1 MEDKNPN
8 ELQTEQET
16 ISESLPDAEV
26 VELEEKEE
34 ASVEESFE
42 EETPIEETPEEE
54 TLEEETLEEETL
66 EEETSEEETLEE
78 ETSEEET
85 LEEETPIE
93 EIATQEEVEE
103 PTEESSAEIV
113 EEATVE
119 EEVLAEESIAEESC
133 EQETIAEETS
143 DGEVAEEP
151 TAQETPK
158 EESAQVAPRGLVVQ
172 TWQLILAL
180 VVVVAMVVGGVL
192 LGVLLGNRN
201 GDDAFNGSPVDYDW
215 ELQHGA
221 TTNPNQITLPGYADL
236 LFPADKKQI
245 EMVLPNHKSNPCY
258 LRYTLM
264 LEETGEILYQS
275 PLIAPGKAVLEI
287 ELSRI
292 LPIGDYHLIIAIDSV
307 SLADGRTPMNGAEH
321 RVLLQVR

>member
-1 MEDKNPN
+1 MEDKNPQ
-8 ELQTEQET
+8 ELQTEQEIT
-16 ISESLPDAEV
+16 TEPLQEAEA

-42 EETPIEETPEEE
+42 ESLEEETPIEEAPEEE
-54 TLEEETLEEETL
+54 TLEEETLEEET
-66 EEETSEEETLEE
+66 
-78 ETSEEET
+78 
-85 LEEETPIE
+85 PIE
-93 EIATQEEVEE
+93 ETATQEEVEE

-119 EEVLAEESIAEESC
+119 DVLAEESIAEESC
-133 EQETIAEETS
+133 EQKTIAEETS
-143 DGEVAEEP
+143 DGEVAEEA
-151 TAQETPK
+151 TAQEIPK

-201 GDDAFNGSPVDYDW
+201 GGDTFNGSPVDYDW

-292 LPIGDYHLIIAIDSV
+292 LPIGDYHLVIAIDSV

>member
-8 ELQTEQET
+8 ELQIEQET

-42 EETPIEETPEEE
+42 EETPIEEAP
-54 TLEEETLEEETL
+54 EEETL

-78 ETSEEET
+78 ETLEEET
-85 LEEETPIE
+85 LEAETPIE
-93 EIATQEEVEE
+93 ETATQEEVEE

-201 GDDAFNGSPVDYDW
+201 GGDAFNGSPVDYDW
-215 ELQHGA
+215 ELQNGG
-221 TTNPNQITLPGYADL
+221 TTNPNQITLPGYGDL
-236 LFPADKKQI
+236 FFPAGAKQI

-275 PLIAPGKAVLEI
+275 PLIAPGKAVLEL
-287 ELSRI
+287 ELSRA
-292 LPIGDYHLIIAIDSV
+292 LSTGDYHLIIAIDSV

>member
-26 VELEEKEE
+26 VELEEEEE

-42 EETPIEETPEEE
+42 ESLEEETPIEEAP
-54 TLEEETLEEETL
+54 

-78 ETSEEET
+78 E
-85 LEEETPIE
+85 ETPIE
-93 EIATQEEVEE
+93 ETATQEEVEE

-119 EEVLAEESIAEESC
+119 EEVLAEESC

-151 TAQETPK
+151 TAQEIPK

-201 GDDAFNGSPVDYDW
+201 GDNAFNGSPVDYDW

>member
-42 EETPIEETPEEE
+42 ESFEESLEEETPIEEAPEEE
-54 TLEEETLEEETL
+54 TLEEETLEEET
-66 EEETSEEETLEE
+66 
-78 ETSEEET
+78 
-85 LEEETPIE
+85 PIE
-93 EIATQEEVEE
+93 ETATQEEVEE
-103 PTEESSAEIV
+103 PTEESSVEIV

-119 EEVLAEESIAEESC
+119 EEVLAEESC

-143 DGEVAEEP
+143 GGEVAEEP
-151 TAQETPK
+151 TAQERPK

-201 GDDAFNGSPVDYDW
+201 GDDTFNGSPVDYDW

-292 LPIGDYHLIIAIDSV
+292 LPIGDYHLVIAIDSV

>member
-42 EETPIEETPEEE
+42 ESLEEEIPIEEAPEEE
-54 TLEEETLEEETL
+54 TLEEETLEEET
-66 EEETSEEETLEE
+66 
-78 ETSEEET
+78 
-85 LEEETPIE
+85 PIE
-93 EIATQEEVEE
+93 ETATQEEVEE
-103 PTEESSAEIV
+103 PTEESSAGIV

-151 TAQETPK
+151 TAQETSK

-201 GDDAFNGSPVDYDW
+201 GDDTFNGSPVDYDW
-215 ELQHGA
+215 ELQNGG
-221 TTNPNQITLPGYADL
+221 TTNPNQITLPGYGDL
-236 LFPADKKQI
+236 FFPAGAKQI

-292 LPIGDYHLIIAIDSV
+292 LPIGDYHLVIAIDSV